1 MRIYKTV
8 CYEICY
14 EISAY
19 FIWIAQYHT
28 EDYTYRVQRHRH
40 KSISGTEVPATHQTY
55 R

>member
-14 EISAY
+14 EISVY

-28 EDYTYRVQRHRH
+28 KDYTYRVQRASQAQKHIRN
-40 KSISGTEVPATHQTY
+40 
-55 R
+55 